1 MRVISNIDAG
11 INYGSCN
18 HSVLVSLGSNGSN
31 AYFQHTAENAPQLQA
46 RGGTSSAELFGVV
59 TNWDTFGEQ
68 NNSLSEYSADFD
80 LLLDAESTNKGK
92 KL

>member
-11 INYGSCN
+11 INYGLYSHC
-18 HSVLVSLGSNGSN
+18 VTVSLGSNGSN
-31 AYFQHTAENAPQLQA
+31 AYFQHSAEKAPQLQA
-46 RGGTSSAELFGVV
+46 RGGASGAELFGVV
-59 TNWDTFGEQ
+59 TNWSTFGEQ

-80 LLLDAESTNKGK
+80 LLLDAGSTNKGG